1 MTKKNKMLPSGFY
14 DLLFDDAKKDYY
26 VKNILNGHFFGNGFN
41 MIKPP
46 LLEFKDNFNSAQT
59 ECSFSTI
66 DAGSGRDLVLR
77 SDITLQIA
85 RLLETRLKDYPL
97 PLKLCYEG
105 DVFVTKNDE
114 LYSDRQLT
122 QSGFEIIGCQSD
134 DFLEVI
140 ESSIDLTL
148 QMVDRKSVFEISIP
162 DFAKILCD
170 EMGIEYDEDFSGV
183 IKRKNLTEV
192 RNLLDEE
199 AGALFCN
206 IMTNFSDL
214 DFICKQVSKY
224 SNSQKINTCLSKIS
238 LAADLIAKKFPEIEV
253 CFDIFGDE
261 SGSYHKDVAFKIFCQ
276 GYSYPLAKGGIYD
289 VCGMK
294 SVGATF
300 YVNHIRKII

>member
-14 DLLFDDAKKDYY
+14 DLLFDDARKDYY
-26 VKNILNGHFFGNGFN
+26 VKNIISGHFFSNDFN
-41 MIKPP
+41 LIKLP
-46 LLEFKDNFNSAQT
+46 LLEFKDNFTSTQT
-59 ECSFSTI
+59 DRSFSTV
-66 DAGSGRDLVLR
+66 DTQSGRDLVLR

-114 LYSDRQLT
+114 LYADRQLT
-122 QSGFEIIGCQSD
+122 QSGFEIIGCEND
-134 DFLEVI
+134 DFLEII
-140 ESSIDLTL
+140 ESSVDLTL
-148 QMVDRKSVFEISIP
+148 QMIDRKCVFEISIP
-162 DFAKILCD
+162 NFAKILCD
-170 EMGIEYDEDFSGV
+170 EMDIEYNDDFRDI

-192 RNLLDEE
+192 RKLLDER
-199 AGALFCN
+199 AGDLFCN

-214 DFICKQVSKY
+214 NFICREVSKY
-224 SNSQKINTCLSKIS
+224 SNSQKINEYLSRIS
-238 LAADLIAKKFPEIEV
+238 LAADRISKKFPEIEL

-261 SGSYHKDVAFKIFCQ
+261 CGSYHKNVAFKIFCQ
-276 GYSYPLAKGGIYD
+276 DYSYPLVKGGIYN
-289 VCGMK
+289 VCDME